1 MLSMKPYLSLVL
13 LSLVVTAGCVRRYE
27 ITLTNQKVIT
37 AHGKPK
43 VDKKQGTVRFKDA
56 EGRQHVVPSFNILEI
71 APR

>member
-1 MLSMKPYLSLVL
+1 MKRLVSLVL

-43 VDKKQGTVRFKDA
+43 VDKKRGIVRFKDA
-56 EGRQHVVPSFNILEI
+56 EGQQHVVPSFTIREI